1 MQILIGLAY
10 RIEVFDLKSI
20 RFKIIALLL
29 CCVML
34 SSLVVGI
41 ICIAQTQAILKSN
54 AQNNMI
60 LLCEKSAR
68 SLNLTISNIQT
79 SIDTLAHYITENLT
93 STDILLDE
101 NTEEYAQ
108 YLAKISQVG
117 TNHASSLEKTM
128 SVYAVFDPVKFG
140 ENKGFYFEADSN
152 GAWVAKP
159 VQDFTQGNAYL
170 NQNWWKQPVSTKEAA
185 WINRFNEND
194 NSLHISYVVPIY
206 QNNVLLGVIG
216 MDFPG
221 EILDSIAS
229 EIHLMESGFAV
240 ILDRNGKIISHP
252 SLPQGA
258 LLALQGEEFDPINE
272 QFDKQINLKFDAGK
286 YDIDQALCKSIFPY
300 EHNDTRHF
308 ITFCTLRNGMV
319 LALNAPIDEIYEQQD
334 VMVSRIIGII
344 IITALAVL
352 LVAIVFANHMTTPI
366 VTLNKATRAFT
377 EGDFDTPVTPK
388 TKDEI
393 GQLAESVEI
402 TRVRM
407 KSYIDELYAEA
418 HIDSL
423 TGTHNK
429 SAYMAE
435 EKRINEQIANGT
447 ASFSVATF
455 DVNYLKMTNDLLGH
469 ISGDELLVKVAAC
482 LKNAFGPQ
490 NVFRTG
496 GDEFA
501 ALIYGEQEGDRM
513 YRLTQCIDEI
523 KQQSFVEYPDIP
535 ISCSYGVATFD
546 PELDKVLADTYNR
559 ADIMMYQNKAVF
571 KKSVPFWNTELNSMR
586 DTRIKRYLEFLSILS
601 LTMEA
606 HLFLLDIINDKI
618 WLFNNLNRRFPAPGG
633 DYITCPLDEILET
646 VHPEDRDALRNDI
659 EKVVRGEKSEHNL
672 NYRWINE
679 DGTHVWVNGHGK
691 VVNAAN
697 GKPSLILGRVSDT
710 ILRKWY
716 NQSTGLFN
724 QNKFVSDYKKQT
736 VVPFKSFVLI
746 NIDNLSRINLNRGR
760 QAGDE
765 AMLNLANV
773 LTERFS
779 YKVLYHMNKDH
790 FALLLDTQDKQEI
803 SALVKSLQEDLEDSL
818 SISVAVV
825 PNEKQYYVDADSIYE
840 YARHLL
846 KTNKD
851 KGEGTISFFTEK
863 DFEKTIS
870 DIRLIEEME
879 ESVYENN
886 FEGFYLYYQPQID
899 AKTHKVV
906 SSEALLRYK
915 SPTKGIVYPNNFIPL
930 LERTQMIREVGMWVL
945 DTALAQCVQ
954 WRKTIPNMGVSVNFS
969 PIQLQQ
975 EDIAEKLLNTIVK
988 HGLPA
993 NALTI
998 ELTECIELEESL
1010 QYSECFAKLRQAGV
1024 HVAIDDFGTG
1034 YSNLSYLKKIQ
1045 ADQIKI
1051 DQIFVR
1057 DLRPGTLNFTLIKNV
1072 VQFAKSNG
1080 INICMEGV
1088 ETVEELS
1095 ALELIG
1101 SDKLQ
1106 GYLFNKP
1113 LLQEEFAAKY
1123 VDSEASGV
1131 WSFDEELAK
1140 QREHMRFARFDTA
1153 HLLAQTRIGLWLL
1166 HYDNQSGENHMYIN
1180 EIARQ
1185 LLGIEDLPSNR
1196 DCCEYFFARIPDEE
1210 RPNVLQMIEN
1220 MRSSENVVQ
1229 LEFNWN
1235 HPTRG
1240 LLALRCSG
1248 KFNGMQNNV
1257 SMFEGLLRIVQD
1269 QYLVKNK

>member
-1 MQILIGLAY
+1 MRYLIPL
-10 RIEVFDLKSI
+10 
-20 RFKIIALLL
+20 
-29 CCVML
+29 
-34 SSLVVGI
+34 SLV
-41 ICIAQTQAILKSN
+41 
-54 AQNNMI
+54 
-60 LLCEKSAR
+60 
-68 SLNLTISNIQT
+68 
-79 SIDTLAHYITENLT
+79 
-93 STDILLDE
+93 
-101 NTEEYAQ
+101 
-108 YLAKISQVG
+108 KIKAF
-117 TNHASSLEKTM
+117 T
-128 SVYAVFDPVKFG
+128 
-140 ENKGFYFEADSN
+140 FEADSN

-159 VQDFTQGNAYL
+159 VRDFTQGNAYL
-170 NQNWWKQPVSTKEAA
+170 NQNWWKQPVSTKETA

-194 NSLHISYVVPIY
+194 NSLQISYVVPIY

-229 EIHLMESGFAV
+229 EIHLMQSGFAV

-258 LLALQGEEFDPINE
+258 LLALQGEDFDPINE

-286 YDIDQALCKSIFPY
+286 YDIDQALSKSIFPY
-300 EHNDTRHF
+300 ELNDTRHF

-319 LALNAPIDEIYEQQD
+319 LALNAPISEIYEQQT
-334 VMVSRIIGII
+334 VMISRIIGII
-344 IITALAVL
+344 IITALVVL
-352 LVAIVFANHMTTPI
+352 LVAFVFANHMIAPI
-366 VTLNKATRAFT
+366 VTLSKATRAFT

-435 EKRINEQIANGT
+435 EKRINEQIANGS

-633 DYITCPLDEILET
+633 NYITCPLDEILET
-646 VHPEDRDALRNDI
+646 VHPEDRGALRNDI
-659 EKVVRGEKSEHNL
+659 EKVVRGENSEHNL

-697 GKPSLILGRVSDT
+697 GKPSLIIGRVSDT
-710 ILRKWY
+710 MLRKWY
-716 NQSTGLFN
+716 NHLTGLFN

-746 NIDNLSRINLNRGR
+746 NVDNLSRINLNRGR
-760 QAGDE
+760 KAGDE
-765 AMLNLANV
+765 ALLNLANV

-779 YKVLYHMNKDH
+779 YKVLY
-790 FALLLDTQDKQEI
+790 Q
-803 SALVKSLQEDLEDSL
+803 
-818 SISVAVV
+818 
-825 PNEKQYYVDADSIYE
+825 QYYVDADSIYE

-851 KGEGTISFFTEK
+851 KGEGAISFFTEK

-870 DIRLIEEME
+870 DIQLIEEME
-879 ESVYENN
+879 QSVYENN

-915 SPTKGIVYPNNFIPL
+915 SPTKGIVFPNNFIPL

-954 WRKTIPNMGVSVNFS
+954 WRKAIPNMGVSVNFS

-975 EDIAEKLLNTIVK
+975 EDIAEKLLNTILK

-1034 YSNLSYLKKIQ
+1034 YANLSYLKKIQ
-1045 ADQIKI
+1045 ADQLKI

-1057 DLRPGTLNFTLIKNV
+1057 DLKPGTLNFTLIKNV

-1101 SDKLQ
+1101 TDKLQ
-1106 GYLFNKP
+1106 GYLINKP
-1113 LLQEEFAAKY
+1113 LLQEEFAEKY

-1140 QREHMRFARFDTA
+1140 QRERMRFASFDTA

-1166 HYDNQSGENHMYIN
+1166 HYDNQSGKNHMYIN
-1180 EIARQ
+1180 DITRQ
-1185 LLGIEDLPSNR
+1185 LLGIEDLPTNR
-1196 DCCEYFFARIPDEE
+1196 DCYEYFYARIPDEE

-1257 SMFEGLLRIVQD
+1257 PMFEGLLCIVQD
-1269 QYLVKNK
+1269 QYMMYK